1 MKCKIIGIIELNDNT
16 VGYKILD
23 MNGNCVDIDL
33 ETAKVYIA
41 NGIITNAL
49 LSNGNIRIS
58 TFDTSKLPRFTP
70 DGRGSYENS
79 IVVLYALECGLV
91 HIGFNILLP
100 LGNIKTISMESAVD
114 LRKRGISFLNAGL
127 HNNKLVATQGKF
139 ITKQVVYEKVNGV
152 MTPKVISNE
161 EYTNIRKER
170 LSYDAKFKVTP
181 QGKLLSITSDVL
193 KAEKISIPDT
203 VKIIDS
209 GILNKAQCKVLVIP
223 SSVSKIYFDNNTF
236 NFNKLRK
243 VYAREHWSY
252 LFSSDN
258 IEFIPTETD
267 DLPW

>member
-1 MKCKIIGIIELNDNT
+1 MKCKIIGIIELNGNI

-23 MNGNCVDIDL
+23 MNGKCVDIDL
-33 ETAKVYIA
+33 ETAKVYVL
-41 NGIITNAL
+41 NGVITNAL

-79 IVVLYALECGLV
+79 VVVLYALECGLV

-114 LRKRGISFLNAGL
+114 LKKKGISFLNAGL
-127 HNNKLVATQGKF
+127 RDNKLVATQGKF
-139 ITKQVVYEKVNGV
+139 ITKQVIYEKVNGV
-152 MTPKVISNE
+152 MVPKVISNE
-161 EYTNIRKER
+161 EYAKIRKER

-181 QGKLLSITSDVL
+181 QGKLVGVTSDML
-193 KAEKISIPDT
+193 EAEKIFIPDT

-223 SSVSKIYFDNNTF
+223 SSVSRIYFDSNTF

-243 VYAREHWSY
+243 VYAREHWGY
-252 LFSSDN
+252 LFNSTN
-258 IEFIPTETD
+258 IEFTPTETD